1 MGASMYPYTQNTG
14 SLTGLIKAIGKHGVP
29 AKFTVKELPIW
40 GYKSSNDR
48 SIVSVLKALGFLDG
62 GGVPT
67 DLWKEARTHP
77 ENATARGIR
86 QCCAD
91 LFQTFPDANRKDS
104 ESLTN
109 YFKAKTTVGDAVVKQ
124 IIGTFKAL
132 VAIANFDDASPAPN
146 GVHSAGDIP
155 PVQVPMSIPAI
166 ASGSGMTVNLNI
178 ELALPVDASGDVYDK
193 FFAAMKK
200 YLINAA

>member
-1 MGASMYPYTQNTG
+1 MYPYTQNTG
-14 SLTGLIKAIGKHGVP
+14 SLTGLIKAIGRHGVP

-48 SIVSVLKALGFLDG
+48 SVVSVLKALGFLDG

-77 ENATARGIR
+77 ENATARGVR
-86 QCCAD
+86 QCYAD

-132 VAIANFDDASPAPN
+132 VAIANFDDEANNSIQAAEPSTVADRTAQHHMPLA
-146 GVHSAGDIP
+146 GV
-155 PVQVPMSIPAI
+155 VPS
-166 ASGSGMTVNLNI
+166 SGMTVNLNI
-178 ELALPVDASGDVYDK
+178 ELALPVDASGEVYDK

-200 YLINAA
+200 YLINDA